1 MPCLHMYAKLSGFIF
16 KQTKNRYNWLIV
28 EDTKIFGKGAEIC
41 QNKKKDGF
49 FSSYEKIWKIRKVSA
64 KVNNDNAL
72 GFNKSLTIL
81 TRTRQQR
88 KNYTKRG
95 IFILKILRM
104 KEIIIPDY
112 NHKLKF
118 TQL

>member
-1 MPCLHMYAKLSGFIF
+1 MQNFQALSSNKQKIDITDLLLRTLKYLVKEQKFAKI
-16 KQTKNRYNWLIV
+16 
-28 EDTKIFGKGAEIC
+28 
-41 QNKKKDGF
+41 KKDGF
-49 FSSYEKIWKIRKVSA
+49 FSSYEKIWKIRKVLA